1 MYVVLLGPPGAGK
14 GTQAQRIAE
23 ATRLLHVSTGD
34 MFRENVKNET
44 ELGKLAKTFMDRGEL
59 VPDDVTIRMLLERIG
74 RADASS
80 GAMFDGFPRNVVQ
93 AKALD
98 EALAARGARID
109 HALLISVR
117 DEELVARLG
126 GRWIC
131 RNCGRL
137 YHERN
142 DPPRAAGICDA
153 CGGELYQRDDDR
165 PEVVRT
171 RLEKQKPPA
180 DLIDHYRGAGV
191 LAEIDGEQSLD
202 AVTTALLAALGV
214 RAGQGQDGR

>member
-1 MYVVLLGPPGAGK
+1 MYIVLLGPPGAGK
-14 GTQAQRIAE
+14 GTQAQRIAA
-23 ATRLLHVSTGD
+23 ATGLVHISTGD
-34 MFRENVKNET
+34 MFREHVRNNT
-44 ELGKLAKTFMDRGEL
+44 ELGQLANQYMSRGEL
-59 VPDDVTIRMLLERIG
+59 VPDEVTIKMLLERIS
-74 RADASS
+74 REDAAA

-98 EALAARGARID
+98 DALAARGARID
-109 HALLISVR
+109 RALLITVS

-131 RNCGRL
+131 RNCGKL

-142 DPPRAAGICDA
+142 DPPKQPGVCDA

-165 PEVVRT
+165 PEVVRA

-180 DLIDHYRGAGV
+180 DLIEHYRKAGV
-191 LAEIDGEQSLD
+191 LREIDGERSLD
-202 AVTTALLAALGV
+202 EVTAALLEAI
-214 RAGQGQDGR
+214 R

>member
-1 MYVVLLGPPGAGK
+1 MYIVLLGPPGAGK

-23 ATRLLHVSTGD
+23 ATKLLHISTGD

-44 ELGKLAKTFMDRGEL
+44 PLGKLANEYMSKGEL
-59 VPDDVTIRMLLERIG
+59 VPDEVTIKMLLERIS
-74 RADASS
+74 REDAKA

-98 EALAARGARID
+98 EALRGQGAKVD
-109 HALLISVR
+109 FALLISVR
-117 DEELVARLG
+117 DEELVSRLG

-142 DPPRAAGICDA
+142 DPPKSPGVCDA
-153 CGGELYQRDDDR
+153 CGGELYQRDDDK
-165 PEVVRT
+165 PDVVRS

-180 DLIDHYRGAGV
+180 DLIEHYRAAGV
-191 LAEIDGEQSLD
+191 LKEIDGEQPLD
-202 AVTTALLAALGV
+202 AVTAALLEAI
-214 RAGQGQDGR
+214 R